1 MSDLRYRPNVAAIIR
16 RADGRILVGERSDV
30 PGGWQFPQ
38 GGQKRKETPEQA
50 LTREL
55 LEEVGLGPESYRF
68 VKRRGPYRYLF
79 MDGHTKDGFHGQEQ
93 TYFLLEL
100 DDDAAVV
107 DVATAEP
114 EFRAVRWI
122 KPGEFVLDW
131 VPEFKR
137 EVYRQVFLDFFG
149 VAL

>member
-68 VKRRGPYRYLF
+68 VKQRGPYRYLF

-100 DDDAAVV
+100 DDPAAVN
-107 DVATAEP
+107 VATAEP
-114 EFRAVRWI
+114 EFRAVQWI
-122 KPGEFVLDW
+122 KPAEFLLDW
-131 VPEFKR
+131 VPGFKR

>member
-1 MSDLRYRPNVAAIIR
+1 MSDLRYRPNVAAILR
-16 RADGRILVGERSDV
+16 RADGKILVGERSDV

-38 GGQKRKETPEQA
+38 GGQKQKETPEQA

-55 LEEVGLGPESYRF
+55 LEEVGLRPESYRF
-68 VKRRGPYRYLF
+68 VKQRGPYRYLF
-79 MDGHTKDGFHGQEQ
+79 TNGRTKDGFHGQEQ

-100 DDDAAVV
+100 DDAAAV

-114 EFRAVRWI
+114 EFRAVQWI
-122 KPGEFVLDW
+122 KPAEFVLDW
-131 VPEFKR
+131 VPGFKR

-149 VAL
+149 VVL

>member
-38 GGQKRKETPEQA
+38 GGQKREETPEQA

-55 LEEVGLGPESYRF
+55 LEEVGLGPESYHF
-68 VKRRGPYRYLF
+68 VKQRGPYRYLF

-100 DDDAAVV
+100 EDAAAV